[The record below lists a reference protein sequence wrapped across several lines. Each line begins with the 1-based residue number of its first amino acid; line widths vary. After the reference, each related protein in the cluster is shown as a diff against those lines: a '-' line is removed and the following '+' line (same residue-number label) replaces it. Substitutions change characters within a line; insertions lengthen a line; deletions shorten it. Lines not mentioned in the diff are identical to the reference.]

1 MKNGILIDG
10 AEIQTGVLLIVK
22 VSIVDCYS
30 RIIGINPGYF
40 MQIGTY
46 CILVE

>member
-1 MKNGILIDG
+1 MKNGILVDWV
-10 AEIQTGVLLIVK
+10 EIQTGVLLIVK
-22 VSIVDCYS
+22 MSIVDCYS

-40 MQIGTY
+40 MKIGIY